1 MKHRVAFTL
10 IGGHAWMGGLNYQ
23 VNLISALLEFE
34 NQRVEPILFLGDDV
48 SIEVLERFN
57 ALDGLKI
64 VHSQVFNRYHKN
76 RRLLKAIVTGCDAD
90 ALAVFKLHEIDV
102 VFEAAD
108 FYGWHFNIPT
118 IAWIP
123 DLQHRKLRQYFGFF
137 AFWKREIGFRMQVY
151 AKRHIILSSLD
162 AAKDFQQFYKL
173 PNERLHVVNF
183 SVPVHPIKFDFEALL
198 AKYNLPRHFFYLPNQ
213 FWQHKNH
220 ECVIKALG
228 IAKREGKDIVVAVSG
243 NHEDSRDPD
252 YFPKLLSLIT
262 AESVEENFRVL
273 GMIPYEDVQALML
286 SAAALINPSRFEGWS
301 TTVEEAKSLGV
312 EMLLSD
318 IHVHREQ
325 AEKYAQFFGQDIP
338 SQLADIMSKSPKVD
352 IDKRVQDLGN
362 ALKESNYRMSLF
374 AARFSNVVEMALKSL

>member
-1 MKHRVAFTL
+1 
-10 IGGHAWMGGLNYQ
+10 MGGLNYQ

-252 YFPKLLSLIT
+252 YFPKLLRLIA

-286 SAAALINPSRFEGWS
+286 SATALINPSRFEGWS

-312 EMLLSD
+312 DMLLSD
-318 IHVHREQ
+318 IDVHREQ
-325 AEKYAQFFGQDIP
+325 AEQTAHFFAHDEP
-338 SQLADIMSKSPKVD
+338 SQLAEKMSRLPS
-352 IDKRVQDLGN
+352 ISIEKRIED
-362 ALKESNYRMSLF
+362 LKETVERSRSFMSLF
-374 AARFSNVVEMALKSL
+374 AMKFTAVVKATVKRI

>member
-1 MKHRVAFTL
+1 
-10 IGGHAWMGGLNYQ
+10 MGGLNYQ
-23 VNLISALLEFE
+23 VNLLSALIEFE

-48 SIEVLERFN
+48 AIDVLERFN

-64 VHSQVFNRYHKN
+64 VQSQVFNRSQKN
-76 RRLLKAIVTGCDAD
+76 RRLLKATVTGCDTG
-90 ALAVFKLHEIDV
+90 ALAVFKVHEIDL
-102 VFEAAD
+102 VFEAAN
-108 FYGWHFNIPT
+108 FYGWRFNIPT

-137 AFWKREIGFRMQVY
+137 AFWKREFGFRMQVY
-151 AKRHIILSSLD
+151 AKRHIMLSSND

-173 PNERLHVVNF
+173 PDERLHVINF
-183 SVPVHPIKFDFEALL
+183 SVPVRPIKFDVDALL

-220 ECVIKALG
+220 ECVIKAIG
-228 IAKREGKDIVVAVSG
+228 IAKRAGKDIVVAVSG
-243 NHEDSRDPD
+243 NHEDARDPN
-252 YFPKLLSLIT
+252 YFPKLQSQVY

-318 IHVHREQ
+318 IAVHREQ
-325 AEKYAQFFGQDIP
+325 AEQYGHFFSPDRP
-338 SQLADIMSKSPKVD
+338 SELAEVMDKLPRNSLEKRREALDEAVKKSKS
-352 IDKRVQDLGN
+352 Q
-362 ALKESNYRMSLF
+362 MSIF
-374 AARFSNVVEMALKSL
+374 AMKFANVVEAADKRL

>member
-108 FYGWHFNIPT
+108 FYGWHFN
-118 IAWIP
+118 
-123 DLQHRKLRQYFGFF
+123 

-173 PNERLHVVNF
+173 PNERLHVVNL

-220 ECVIKALG
+220 ECVINAR
-228 IAKREGKDIVVAVSG
+228 AKI
-243 NHEDSRDPD
+243 
-252 YFPKLLSLIT
+252 LSLRYLVI
-262 AESVEENFRVL
+262 
-273 GMIPYEDVQALML
+273 M
-286 SAAALINPSRFEGWS
+286 
-301 TTVEEAKSLGV
+301 K
-312 EMLLSD
+312 
-318 IHVHREQ
+318 IHVIRIIFQSCYHLLLQ
-325 AEKYAQFFGQDIP
+325 
-338 SQLADIMSKSPKVD
+338 SQLRKIFV
-352 IDKRVQDLGN
+352 
-362 ALKESNYRMSLF
+362 F
-374 AARFSNVVEMALKSL
+374 

>member
-1 MKHRVAFTL
+1 
-10 IGGHAWMGGLNYQ
+10 MGGLNYQ

-48 SIEVLERFN
+48 AIDVLERFN

-64 VHSQVFNRYHKN
+64 VHSQEFNRSHKN
-76 RRLLKAIVTGCDAD
+76 RRLLKAIVTGCDTD
-90 ALAVFKLHEIDV
+90 ALAVFKVHEIDV

-151 AKRHIILSSLD
+151 AKRHIMLSSLD

-183 SVPVHPIKFDFEALL
+183 SVPVRPIKFDFEVLL

-228 IAKREGKDIVVAVSG
+228 IAKREGKEIIVAVSG

-252 YFPKLLSLIT
+252 YFPKLLSLIA
-262 AESVEENFRVL
+262 AESVEDNFRVL
-273 GMIPYEDVQALML
+273 GMIPYDDVQALML

-318 IHVHREQ
+318 INVHREQ
-325 AEKYAQFFGQDIP
+325 AEQNALFFEQDKP
-338 SQLADIMSKSPKVD
+338 AQLAEQMITLSSIS
-352 IDKRVQDLGN
+352 IDKRIEDMKQ
-362 ALKESNYRMSLF
+362 AAERSRTFMSLF
-374 AARFSNVVEMALKSL
+374 AMKFTTVVEAAAKSL

>member
-23 VNLISALLEFE
+23 VNLLSALLEFE

-48 SIEVLERFN
+48 AIDVLERFN
-57 ALDGLKI
+57 TLDELKI
-64 VHSQVFNRYHKN
+64 VQSQVFNSSQKN
-76 RRLLKAIVTGCDAD
+76 RRLIKAIVTGCDAE
-90 ALAVFKLHEIDV
+90 ALSVFKLHEIDV

-108 FYGWHFNIPT
+108 FYGWRFKIQT

-137 AFWKREIGFRMQVY
+137 AFWKRDIGFRMQVY
-151 AKRHIILSSLD
+151 AKRQIMLSSYD

-173 PNERLHVVNF
+173 PDERLHVVNF
-183 SVPVHPIKFDFEALL
+183 SVPVRPVKFDVDELL

-228 IAKREGKDIVVAVSG
+228 IAKRAGKDIVVAVSG

-312 EMLLSD
+312 EMLLSE
-318 IHVHREQ
+318 INVHREQ
-325 AEKYAQFFGQDIP
+325 ADQYAHFFAQDKP
-338 SQLADIMSKSPKVD
+338 LELADLMCKLTHVN
-352 IDKRVQDLGN
+352 IDKRMKDLGN
-362 ALKESNYRMSLF
+362 EFEKSNYRMSLF
-374 AARFSNVVEMALKSL
+374 ASKFRDVVEMAVKNV

>member
-1 MKHRVAFTL
+1 
-10 IGGHAWMGGLNYQ
+10 MGGLNYQ
-23 VNLISALLEFE
+23 VNLLSALLEFE
-34 NQRVEPILFLGDDV
+34 NHRVEPILFLGDDV
-48 SIEVLERFN
+48 AKNVLERFD
-57 ALDGLKI
+57 ALEGLKI
-64 VHSQVFNRYHKN
+64 VQSQVFNCSQKN
-76 RRLLKAIVTGCDAD
+76 RRLLKAIVTGCDKD
-90 ALAVFKLHEIDV
+90 ALTVFKAHEIDV

-108 FYGWHFNIPT
+108 FYGWCFNIPT

-137 AFWKREIGFRMQVY
+137 AYWKREIGFRIQVY
-151 AKRHIILSSLD
+151 AKRHIMLSSKD

-173 PNERLHVVNF
+173 PDERLHVVNF
-183 SVPVHPIKFDFEALL
+183 SVPVRPVQFDIDTLL

-243 NHEDSRDPD
+243 NHTDSRDPD
-252 YFPKLLSLIT
+252 YFPKLISLIS

-318 IHVHREQ
+318 INVHREQ
-325 AEKYAQFFGQDIP
+325 AEQYGYFFSPENPAEI
-338 SQLADIMSKSPKVD
+338 AEIMGKLPRNSLEKRREALDEAVKKSKS
-352 IDKRVQDLGN
+352 Q
-362 ALKESNYRMSLF
+362 MSIF
-374 AARFSNVVEMALKSL
+374 AMKFANVVEAADKNL

>member
-48 SIEVLERFN
+48 AIDVLERFN

-64 VHSQVFNRYHKN
+64 VHSQEFNRSHKN
-76 RRLLKAIVTGCDAD
+76 RRLLKAIVTGCDTD
-90 ALAVFKLHEIDV
+90 ALAVFKVHEIDV

-151 AKRHIILSSLD
+151 AKRHIMLSSLD

-183 SVPVHPIKFDFEALL
+183 SVPVRPIKFDFEVLL

-228 IAKREGKDIVVAVSG
+228 IAKREGKEIIVAVSG

-252 YFPKLLSLIT
+252 YFPKLLSLIA
-262 AESVEENFRVL
+262 AESVEDNFRVL
-273 GMIPYEDVQALML
+273 GMIPYDDVQALML

-318 IHVHREQ
+318 INVHREQ
-325 AEKYAQFFGQDIP
+325 AEQNALFFEQDKP
-338 SQLADIMSKSPKVD
+338 AQLAEQMITLSSIS
-352 IDKRVQDLGN
+352 IDKRIEDMKQ
-362 ALKESNYRMSLF
+362 AAERSRTFMSLF
-374 AARFSNVVEMALKSL
+374 AMKFTTVVEAAAKSL